1 MNYENINIKVS
12 LEEIGRFTAIDDKK
26 SKVTG
31 MLALRRMKN
40 AGIDPVPHLEELRK
54 LDNDYR
60 SYVRAGNSDNNII
73 YQKRLAVVNKI
84 IELEKILKT
93 IN

>member
-1 MNYENINIKVS
+1 MDYENININVS
-12 LEEIGRFTAIDDKK
+12 LEEIGRFTALDDKK

-40 AGIDPVPHLEELRK
+40 AGLDASAHLEELRK
-54 LDNDYR
+54 LDSDYR
-60 SYVRAGNSDNNII
+60 TYVRAGNCDNTIV

-84 IELEKILKT
+84 TELEEILKT
-93 IN
+93 LN